1 MAEEF
6 RHQFTA
12 LRTNMDKK
20 IRAVVFDLDGTLID
34 TEKYYVG
41 LGEQI
46 AKEMGYDIPRE
57 VILSLR
63 SLNRKFSRPM
73 LKEMY
78 GEDFD
83 FDYFHRT
90 RKERFAALLAE
101 RGIEKKPG
109 ADEILEEL
117 KAAGYCTA
125 VATATDIERAE
136 KYLKEIQLYDK
147 FDKIISVSNVTN
159 GKPMP
164 DVYIEAYRLLGE
176 EPEYCMAVEDSENGV
191 KSAYGAGMRV
201 VMVPDLA
208 PPKEEVKPML
218 YGIADTLLEVK
229 NFL

>member
-1 MAEEF
+1 MME
-6 RHQFTA
+6 
-12 LRTNMDKK
+12 KK
-20 IRAVVFDLDGTLID
+20 VKAVVFDLDGTLID
-34 TEKYYVG
+34 TERYYVR
-41 LGEQI
+41 LGMEVS
-46 AKEMGYDIPRE
+46 KEMGYDIPKE

-63 SLNRKFSRPM
+63 SLNHKFSKPM
-73 LKEMY
+73 LKERY

-90 RKERFAALLAE
+90 RKERFAKLLKE
-101 RGIEKKPG
+101 QGIEKKPG
-109 ADEILEEL
+109 ADEILDYL
-117 KAAGYCTA
+117 KENGYRIA

-136 KYLKEIQLYDK
+136 KYLKEIEIYDK
-147 FDKIISVSNVTN
+147 FDQIISVSNVAN

-164 DVYIEAYRLLGE
+164 DVYLEACRQLGE
-176 EPEYCMAVEDSENGV
+176 EPENCMAVEDSENGV

-208 PPKEEVKPML
+208 PPEEEVRPML